1 MPGMT
6 IKRQGTW
13 DALQQMFLLYNI
25 LLTLASPVILAVLL
39 AKKRCRPGLWQ
50 RLGWVPPGQA
60 AEWGAGRT
68 IWLHAVSMG
77 EATAAVPLVQQLK
90 ARYPDAPIVVS
101 TVTET
106 GRETIQKKL
115 GGQAGHLYFPLD
127 YPWAVRSVLDAIR
140 PRLIII
146 VETELWPNFLRAA
159 AARGIPVVLAN
170 GRLATDSFAGYLRLG
185 LFFRRVLAAFTLCAM
200 QTDRDVERIIRLGVP
215 PERVVRTGNL
225 KYDQAPQATA
235 AGISRR
241 DVGVAEREE
250 LFVAG
255 STHPG
260 EEEAVLDC
268 YRRLLH
274 VAPAL
279 VLVLAPRHIERADA
293 VCAAARLRGFNAL
306 RRTCLVPSSGPRV
319 IVLDTRGELA
329 TLYREATLVFVG
341 GSLVDVGGHSPLEP
355 AAWGKAV
362 VFGPHMDHF
371 AEAAEQFVSR
381 GAGMQVG
388 NAGEMADAMAALLKD
403 RAKLAE
409 RGQAAHQLVLEN
421 QGAVARTVAL
431 IARIL
436 EEPSAISAQQAEQ
449 ELKAER

>member
-1 MPGMT
+1 MSAGPDNDE
-6 IKRQGTW
+6 RR
-13 DALQQMFLLYNI
+13 MFGLYN
-25 LLTLASPVILAVLL
+25 LFLALASPFILALLL
-39 AKKRCRPGLWQ
+39 AKKRCRPGLRQ
-50 RLGWVPPGQA
+50 RLGWLPQGPTTA
-60 AEWGAGRT
+60 WGDGRT

-77 EATAAVPLVQQLK
+77 EATAVVPLVQQLK
-90 ARYPDAPIVVS
+90 ARYPDFRIVVS

-106 GRETIQKKL
+106 GRETVL
-115 GGQAGHLYFPLD
+115 RRLSGQAEHLYFPLD
-127 YPWAVRSVLDAIR
+127 YPWAVRSALDAVR

-146 VETELWPNFLRAA
+146 VETELWPNFLREA
-159 AARGIPVVLAN
+159 AARGIPVLLAN
-170 GRLATDSFAGYLRLG
+170 GRLATDSFTGYRRLRS
-185 LFFRRVLAAFTLCAM
+185 FFRHVLAAFTLCSM
-200 QTDRDVERIIRLGVP
+200 QTDRDMERIIQLGVE

-225 KYDQAPQATA
+225 KYDQVAALTQSAP
-235 AGISRR
+235 GRISKS
-241 DVGVAEREE
+241 DLGVAESED

-268 YRRLLH
+268 YRRLLD
-274 VAPAL
+274 VVPSL

-293 VCAAARLRGFNAL
+293 VCAAARMRGFKVF
-306 RRTCLVPSSGPRV
+306 RRTALPGARSTPSGPRV

-329 TLYREATLVFVG
+329 SLYQEATLVFVG

-371 AEAAEQFVSR
+371 AEAAEQFLR
-381 GAGMQVG
+381 QGAGIQVRDVH
-388 NAGEMADAMAALLKD
+388 EMADAMTALLKD
-403 RAKLAE
+403 RAKLEE
-409 RGQAAHQLVLEN
+409 RGKAAYQLVLEN

-436 EEPSAISAQQAEQ
+436 ESE
-449 ELKAER
+449 KR